1 MGIKFSR
8 KSLYDFVVSDI
19 AYQNQ
24 ASFEFRYPSLFDDN
38 SFLID
43 QLDFPRLDT
52 NVGNI
57 WIDGYA
63 IPVHSIPKFDT
74 EMKFVMYVKEDF
86 LKNEYSWIFKTILS
100 ETHDIGEFYG
110 DTNTEKPIEA
120 YIIPLK
126 HTYKNTR
133 KTVDTLVLYNAL
145 IKSISLSGGFSANSQ
160 ALLKF
165 DVSLTFSYFKKV
177 AKNGAVTSMSES
189 LETSSTPSVLSDVV
203 NAATVGASEA
213 AAGLVPGGLTELAQQ
228 AGVPESVT
236 NIATEAMTPGGL
248 SQMASTTAGDLARQA
263 SSSVLQGL
271 TRFI

>member
-1 MGIKFSR
+1 MGIEFSR
-8 KSLYDFVVSDI
+8 KSLYEFITNGI

-24 ASFEFRYPSLFDDN
+24 AAFEFRYPALFDDN

-57 WIDGYA
+57 WIDGFA
-63 IPVHSIPKFDT
+63 IPVHAMPKFDT
-74 EMKFVMYVKEDF
+74 ELKFVMYVKEDF

-100 ETHDIGEFYG
+100 EKRDIGEFHG
-110 DTNTEKPIEA
+110 EATTEKPLEA

-133 KTVDTLVLYNAL
+133 KTSDTLVLYNAL
-145 IKSISLSGGFSANSQ
+145 IKSIALSGGFSANSQ

-177 AKNGAVTSMSES
+177 AKSQSITSTSES
-189 LETSSTPSVLSDVV
+189 LENGNTPSVLSDMVS
-203 NAATVGASEA
+203 AAKVGAGDA
-213 AAGLVPGGLTELAQQ
+213 AANL
-228 AGVPESVT
+228 
-236 NIATEAMTPGGL
+236 IPGGL
-248 SQMASTTAGDLARQA
+248 SEVAQQVGVPDSVTQIASEAMAPGGLQNMASDFSRQA
-263 SSSVLQGL
+263 TSHVLQGI
-271 TRFI
+271 TNFIS